1 MISTWRRRMAA
12 RRARKLK
19 LRSGEEA
26 YDEVELTIPSEF
38 KCPISL
44 DLMKDPVTLSSGITY
59 DRESIETW
67 IEAGNRTCPITNR
80 PLGSLEPVPNHMIRR
95 VIQDWCVENRS
106 HGIERI
112 PTPRIPV
119 SSMEVAEMLDKVS
132 DACKTK
138 DQSVCRKLVVKMKAL
153 SKESERNKKCFKSNG
168 TGSVL
173 AAAFEAFSKTSSLDE
188 ENDAILKEI
197 LSALTMMLPLSVEA
211 TSCLGSS
218 SSLHCMVGFLTSGN
232 LSSRWNSAFALR
244 EIVSSDKRKVEA
256 LAEIEGAS
264 ESLFKL
270 IKEPICPVATKSS
283 LICIYHMVTSSHP
296 AKHLVISRFVQMGL
310 VSLLVETLVD
320 ADRSMSEK
328 ALGVLDGI
336 CDNEEGKEA
345 VRDNSLAVP
354 VLVKKLLRVSEL
366 ATEFSVSVLW
376 QLMAISESG
385 EDGGRVLAEALQ
397 VGAFQKLL
405 LLLQVGCG
413 ERTKEKATQVVKLLN
428 LHRERL
434 ECIDSLDFKDLKR
447 PF

>member
-1 MISTWRRRMAA
+1 MAA
-12 RRARKLK
+12 RRARKLE
-19 LRSGEEA
+19 LRRGDEA
-26 YDEVELTIPSEF
+26 FEEVELTLPSEF

-44 DLMKDPVTLSSGITY
+44 DLMKDPVTLLSGITY
-59 DRESIETW
+59 DRESIEMW

-80 PLGSLEPVPNHMIRR
+80 AFGSLEPVPNHMIRR
-95 VIQDWCVENRS
+95 MIQEWCVENRS

-119 SSMEVAEMLDKVS
+119 SSMEVVEMLDKIS
-132 DACKTK
+132 EASKIK

-173 AAAFEAFSKTSSLDE
+173 AAAFEAFSETSSQDE
-188 ENDAILKEI
+188 ENDDISKEI
-197 LSALTMMLPLSVEA
+197 LSALTLMLPLSVEA
-211 TSCLGSS
+211 KSCLGSP
-218 SSLHCMVGFLTSGN
+218 SSLHCMVGYLTNSD
-232 LSSRWNSAFALR
+232 LSSGWNSALVLR
-244 EIVSSDKRKVEA
+244 AIVSSDKRKVEA
-256 LAEIEGAS
+256 LAEIEGAL
-264 ESLFKL
+264 ESLFKVV
-270 IKEPICPVATKSS
+270 KEPICPAATRSS
-283 LICIYHMVTSSHP
+283 LIVIYHMVTSSHP
-296 AKHLVISRFVQMGL
+296 AKDMIISRFVQMGL

-354 VLVKKLLRVSEL
+354 VLVKKLLRVSDL

-376 QLMAISESG
+376 KLMAIGESG
-385 EDGGRVLAEALQ
+385 EDGGGVLAEALQ

-413 ERTKEKATQVVKLLN
+413 ERTKEKATQAVKLLN

-434 ECIDSLDFKDLKR
+434 ECIDSLDFKDLDRKSVV
-447 PF
+447 

>member
-12 RRARKLK
+12 RRARKLEV
-19 LRSGEEA
+19 RSGDEA
-26 YDEVELTIPSEF
+26 YEEVELTVPSEF

-80 PLGSLEPVPNHMIRR
+80 ALGSLEPVPNHMIRR
-95 VIQDWCVENRS
+95 MIQDWCVENRS

-119 SSMEVAEMLDKVS
+119 SSMEVAEMLAKISEASKV
-132 DACKTK
+132 K
-138 DQSVCRKLVVKMKAL
+138 DQSVCRKQVVKIKAL
-153 SKESERNKKCFKSNG
+153 TKESERNKKCFKSNG
-168 TGSVL
+168 TGSIL
-173 AAAFEAFSKTSSLDE
+173 AAAFEAFSETSSPDE
-188 ENDAILKEI
+188 ENDAVLKEI
-197 LSALTMMLPLSVEA
+197 LSALTLLLPLGVEA
-211 TSCLGSS
+211 KSCLGSP
-218 SSLHCMVGFLTSGN
+218 SSLRCMVGFLTSGD
-232 LSSRWNSAFALR
+232 LSSRWNSALALR
-244 EIVSSDKRKVEA
+244 EIVSSDKRKIEA

-264 ESLFKL
+264 KSLFKL
-270 IKEPICPVATKSS
+270 VKEPICPAATKSS
-283 LICIYHMVTSSHP
+283 LIVIYHMVTSSHP
-296 AKHLVISRFVQMGL
+296 AKDAIISRFVQMGL

-320 ADRSMSEK
+320 ADRSTSEK

-354 VLVKKLLRVSEL
+354 VLVKKLLRVSDL

-376 QLMAISESG
+376 KLMAICESG
-385 EDGGRVLAEALQ
+385 EDGGGVLAEALL

-413 ERTKEKATQVVKLLN
+413 ETTKEKATQVVKLLN